1 MGNVNPAT
9 NWVWLVSAAMFDVKG
24 PLSVVEGYARLLE
37 IERIG
42 AVTEKQ
48 RDALRSLQKAA
59 GDVREIVQALAG
71 LASLEGA
78 WPGIERVRVP
88 LAPLLTEVAGLP
100 FLERGGPVD
109 VRVRD
114 QRSEVIGVRH
124 LLQRAV
130 AGLARWVVWEKAQDE
145 RPLSI
150 WVVDTLAASELWIV
164 LAATDDIRE
173 AVEMPHE
180 SLTALDDRQ
189 GRVSMDLPFANGIV
203 RAHGGQLL
211 ALPAGM
217 QGAVVTLPRPSPVSG

>member
-59 GDVREIVQALAG
+59 GDVREILQALAG

-100 FLERGGPVD
+100 FLVRRRPVHVRLKDQHIQVRGAGP
-109 VRVRD
+109 
-114 QRSEVIGVRH
+114 
-124 LLQRAV
+124 LLRRAI
-130 AGLARWVVWEKAQDE
+130 AGLARWVVW
-145 RPLSI
+145 
-150 WVVDTLAASELWIV
+150 
-164 LAATDDIRE
+164 
-173 AVEMPHE
+173 
-180 SLTALDDRQ
+180 
-189 GRVSMDLPFANGIV
+189 
-203 RAHGGQLL
+203 
-211 ALPAGM
+211 
-217 QGAVVTLPRPSPVSG
+217 

>member
-114 QRSEVIGVRH
+114 QRSEVIGVCY
-124 LLQRAV
+124 LL
-130 AGLARWVVWEKAQDE
+130 
-145 RPLSI
+145 
-150 WVVDTLAASELWIV
+150 
-164 LAATDDIRE
+164 
-173 AVEMPHE
+173 
-180 SLTALDDRQ
+180 
-189 GRVSMDLPFANGIV
+189 
-203 RAHGGQLL
+203 
-211 ALPAGM
+211 
-217 QGAVVTLPRPSPVSG
+217 